1 MDFEGDEPFA
11 CWDPDHGLKAALHA
25 RGPRVESPTG
35 QLPVDEEAIDAV
47 IAWAQERYPGR
58 DLTRA
63 TAEPCLYTGTP
74 DEQFI
79 LERRGR
85 VVVGSA
91 CNGQG
96 FQFAPETGEQLAR
109 LA

>member
-1 MDFEGDEPFA
+1 M
-11 CWDPDHGLKAALHA
+11 
-25 RGPRVESPTG
+25 
-35 QLPVDEEAIDAV
+35 
-47 IAWAQERYPGR
+47 
-58 DLTRA
+58 
-63 TAEPCLYTGTP
+63 YTNTP

-85 VVVGSA
+85 IVVGSA